1 MPAKFRV
8 TLRKSPISYTAKTRG
23 TVRALG
29 LRRIGQTVEVAD
41 NPQTRGMA
49 RAISFLV
56 EVEETQGGDDRS
68 NAGER
73 SGMGDRSAGD
83 GATSDRESSAR
94 ETKRALRG
102 EAAAAGRVLNA
113 RRANEAS

>member
-1 MPAKFRV
+1 MPAKLRV

-49 RAISFLV
+49 RAIRFLV
-56 EVEETQGGDDRS
+56 EVEEAQG
-68 NAGER
+68 AAAER
-73 SGMGDRSAGD
+73 
-83 GATSDRESSAR
+83 SSAR
-94 ETKRALRG
+94 ARSGRTGASTDGESRTRESTRAPQREGEAPVRRARG
-102 EAAAAGRVLNA
+102 EEG
-113 RRANEAS
+113 E

>member
-1 MPAKFRV
+1 MPARLRV

-49 RAISFLV
+49 RAVRFLV
-56 EVEETQGGDDRS
+56 EVEEAQGG
-68 NAGER
+68 
-73 SGMGDRSAGD
+73 
-83 GATSDRESSAR
+83 SDRPAAR
-94 ETKRALRG
+94 ETNRAPRREAAPAARGARG
-102 EAAAAGRVLNA
+102 EEGG
-113 RRANEAS
+113 

>member
-1 MPAKFRV
+1 MPAKLRV

-49 RAISFLV
+49 RAIRFLV
-56 EVEETQGGDDRS
+56 EVEEAQGGSDRS
-68 NAGER
+68 AAVER
-73 SGMGDRSAGD
+73 SGGD
-83 GATSDRESSAR
+83 GASSGRESSAS
-94 ETKRALRG
+94 ETKRARR
-102 EAAAAGRVLNA
+102 EPAAAGR
-113 RRANEAS
+113 RAQRQEGV

>member
-1 MPAKFRV
+1 MPAKLRV

-49 RAISFLV
+49 RAIRFLV
-56 EVEETQGGDDRS
+56 EVEETEGGGS
-68 NAGER
+68 ER
-73 SGMGDRSAGD
+73 SA
-83 GATSDRESSAR
+83 ARERSAR
-94 ETKRALRG
+94 EGASGVRESRAPETQRAPRG
-102 EAAAAGRVLNA
+102 EAAAAGRRA
-113 RRANEAS
+113 RREESE